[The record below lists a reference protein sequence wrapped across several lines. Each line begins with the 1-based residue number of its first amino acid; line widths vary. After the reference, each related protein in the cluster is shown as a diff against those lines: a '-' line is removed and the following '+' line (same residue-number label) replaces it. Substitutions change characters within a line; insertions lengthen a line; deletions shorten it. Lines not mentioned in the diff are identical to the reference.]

1 MKRWWTL
8 TLVAALAMSLA
19 APASAITRGGVP
31 DGDDHPYVGL
41 MVAEVEIDEGVF
53 VPAWRCSGALIS
65 PTVYV
70 TAGHCTF
77 GAGRAQLWFDTSLEP
92 DPDAFGY
99 PFTGDASGTPHT
111 LDGYEDDRFYLA
123 DLGVVVLDEPVELD
137 RYASLAELG
146 AVDRLGKGRQRAQV
160 TAVGYGLQQVV
171 PTIQDELTRYRADAM
186 VVDTT
191 GVLGLRREFGTS
203 GLGSFSISGDARGG
217 GTCFGDSGGPVLQGD
232 TILGVVSFGMNGVCG
247 GIGGIY
253 RVDRAAER
261 AFIGQFQGE

>member
-41 MVAEVEIDEGVF
+41 MVAGFEDDGAFI
-53 VPAWRCSGALIS
+53 PAWRCSGALIS
-65 PTVYV
+65 PTVFV

-77 GAGRAQLWFDTSLEP
+77 GADRAQLWFDTSLEP
-92 DPDAFGY
+92 NRADFGY
-99 PFTGDASGTPHT
+99 PFVGDASGTTHT
-111 LDGYEDDRFYLA
+111 LDGYDDDRFYLA
-123 DLGVVVLDEPVELD
+123 DLGVVVLDEPVEMD

-146 AVDRLGKGRQRAQV
+146 AVDRLDKGRNRAQV

-171 PTIQDELTRYRADAM
+171 PVTRADLTRYRADAM

-203 GLGSFSISGDARGG
+203 GIGSFSISGDARGG

-253 RVDRAAER
+253 RVDRAAEL
-261 AFIGQFQGE
+261 AFIGSFSGE